1 MKLTHKEEKGSN
13 MEAGGTEHRMR
24 LALSWFLKAA
34 EVGPMTAENHAY
46 VGNAYFRLD
55 ELQEA
60 RVAYQR
66 AVALDPKEARYHS
79 NLGSVLAQK
88 GLYSQALESFHA
100 AKVLS
105 PNDGTLSKNYDST
118 EMFLR
123 FDQMVE
129 ELKGATAE

>member
-1 MKLTHKEEKGSN
+1 

-60 RVAYQR
+60 RAAYQR
-66 AVALDPKEARYHS
+66 AVVLDPTQARYHS
-79 NLGSVLAQK
+79 NLGSALAQK
-88 GLYSQALESFHA
+88 GLYGQALESFQA
-100 AKVLS
+100 AKLLS
-105 PNDGTLSKNYDST
+105 PSDGTLTKNYDST

-123 FDQMVE
+123 FEQMVE
-129 ELKGATAE
+129 ELKGASAGSFQRQKHS